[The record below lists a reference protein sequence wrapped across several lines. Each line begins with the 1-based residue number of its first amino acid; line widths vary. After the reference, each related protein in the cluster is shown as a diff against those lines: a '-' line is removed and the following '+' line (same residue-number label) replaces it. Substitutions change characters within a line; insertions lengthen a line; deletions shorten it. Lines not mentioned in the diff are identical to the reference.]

1 MSKHKLY
8 PTRSGDRG
16 MFWFLVSLT
25 LFGWFIRVVS
35 YKSGELTEWYNWLVL
50 LFAAPMMLVLL
61 YVIHDLPKEGAEDAY
76 IRVIANI
83 SNMGKQL
90 SELAEFLKK
99 EQMKVAESEATLK
112 RLQDE
117 QTQLEP
123 VVATQRQTVNA
134 ILAANARTMAAK
146 AWKER
151 VLTFMSGVLA
161 SLLATM
167 LFESLRR

>member
-8 PTRSGDRG
+8 PTRSGDRR

-35 YKSGELTEWYNWLVL
+35 YKSGELTEWYSWLVL

-61 YVIHDLPKEGAEDAY
+61 YVIQDLPNEGAEDAY

-83 SNMGKQL
+83 SAMGKQL

-151 VLTFMSGVLA
+151 VLTFMSGVVA